1 MATALTIKD
10 FITTKYKDYEVFPK
24 SGEINIRQ
32 LPGTDAKIVSKVQL
46 NVKAG
51 TVMALYKTQKN
62 GYNWYYIK
70 LEKPIGSVKYGF
82 IAGDVVTFK
91 KVEKQTTPSTP
102 SVADNKE
109 MISKCQSE
117 LNKLLLDQ
125 KSVYLKLTS
134 AYLILLNIKSGK
146 VKANPD
152 YDYQSDIQKLLKL
165 KNQYIDL
172 NNEIIKKQEVVKVID
187 ITGIA
192 IKDTSKQ
199 LLITYGENVKPYQGF
214 LHGISLLGVIVIAA
228 IAYAS
233 YELYNWL
240 SDSREKSKTTGQS
253 LDEIIKALKANGV
266 SDSVIDSVKPV
277 IEQQL
282 NDTFDAGKE
291 QGENSGL
298 FGKFKTPL
306 IILGSAALFF
316 MILPYAQKG
325 KDQIQKLRKKN
336 D

>member
-1 MATALTIKD
+1 MATIPTQQD
-10 FITTKYKDYEVFPK
+10 FIATKYKDYEVFPK

-51 TVMALYKTQKN
+51 VVLALYKTQKN

-70 LEKPIGSVKYGF
+70 LTKPVGEVKYGF

-91 KVEKQTTPSTP
+91 NVENSSAPSTP
-102 SVADNKE
+102 NDKI
-109 MISKCQSE
+109 MISKCQAE
-117 LNKLLLDQ
+117 LNKLLVDQ
-125 KSVYLKLTS
+125 KNVYAKLTA
-134 AYLILLNIKSGK
+134 AYLLLLNIKSGK
-146 VKANPD
+146 VKANAN

-172 NNEIIKKQEVVKVID
+172 NNEIIKKQEVVKVVD
-187 ITGIA
+187 ITGTA

-214 LHGISLLGVIVIAA
+214 LHGISLLGVIIIAA

-233 YELYNWL
+233 YQLYNWII
-240 SDSREKSKTTGQS
+240 DSREKSKNVGQS
-253 LDEIIKALKANGV
+253 VDEIIKALKANGV
-266 SDSVIDSVKPV
+266 SDSVINSVKPV
-277 IEQQL
+277 IEAQL

-298 FGKFKTPL
+298 FGKYKTPL

-316 MILPYAQKG
+316 MILPYAEKG
-325 KDQIQKLRKKN
+325 KERIQKLRKKN